1 MARTLKPSPN
11 DTAAPDYTEPTRQ
24 IEPGKVAQR
33 PGRLCLRIGG
43 GEPWEVELLPG
54 IPVTFGRSRM
64 ADVVI
69 RDDSLSKIHFALRA
83 HEDGVELE
91 DLGSKNGT
99 RFADRSIRRIEI
111 EPGDS
116 FMAGGCRI
124 ELLAVDAVD
133 VEVSLRSECGL
144 LVGSSVVMREL
155 FAMIEKLAPTP
166 LDVLVL
172 GDTGTG
178 KELTARTL
186 HDLSPRRA
194 KPFVVLDCS
203 SLPSTLADAALFGF
217 RRGAFTGAEY
227 DQPGLFEQAHGGTLF
242 IDELGELPA
251 DLQAKFLRALDR
263 RQVSRLG
270 EPGNVRSFDVRVVAA
285 TNRKLADEV
294 RAHRFRE
301 DLFHRISQSTI
312 HLPCLRE
319 RGDDVLVL
327 TDMFLLELRREH
339 GIEVALGDDTRA
351 LMLAHDWPGNV
362 RELRNAVRRAAFVCR
377 DGKIRFEDLALGRE
391 PPWLQKI
398 ADSLAQAE
406 TYDRLHEVVDRVV
419 LPTVLRECGSIS
431 ATAKRLAIGRE
442 RLRARMR
449 ALGLYDVGED

>member
-1 MARTLKPSPN
+1 MSRKPKHPLTT
-11 DTAAPDYTEPTRQ
+11 DRPAPDYTEPTRQ
-24 IEPGKVAQR
+24 IERAQLERR
-33 PGRLCLRIGG
+33 PGRVCVRIG
-43 GEPWEVELLPG
+43 EDERQELNLRPG

-69 RDDSLSKIHFALRA
+69 LDNSLSKVHFALRA
-83 HEDGVELE
+83 HEEGIELE

-99 RFADRSIRRIEI
+99 WFADRRIRRIEI
-111 EPGDS
+111 EPGDT
-116 FMAGGCRI
+116 FFAGDRRI
-124 ELLAVDAVD
+124 ELLGVDAVD
-133 VEVSLRSECGL
+133 VEVSPNSVCGL
-144 LVGSSVVMREL
+144 LVGKSVVMREL
-155 FAMIEKLAPTP
+155 FVLIEKLAPTP

-172 GDTGTG
+172 GSTGTG

-186 HDLSPRRA
+186 HDLSPRKD

-251 DLQAKFLRALDR
+251 ELQAKFLRALDR

-270 EPGNVRSFDVRVVAA
+270 EPGNVRSFDVRIVAA

-294 RAHRFRE
+294 RAGRFRE
-301 DLFHRISQSTI
+301 DLFHRIGQTTI
-312 HLPCLRE
+312 HLPSLRE
-319 RGDDVLVL
+319 RGMDALVL
-327 TDMFLLELRREH
+327 TETFLLELRRDH
-339 GIEVALGDDTRA
+339 GLEVSISDEARG

-377 DGKIRFEDLALGRE
+377 EGKIRFEDLALGRE
-391 PPWLQKI
+391 PPWLHKI
-398 ADSLAQAE
+398 ADSLSE
-406 TYDRLHEVVDRVV
+406 GYEKLHEVVDQVA
-419 LPTVLRECGSIS
+419 LPMVLRECGSIS
-431 ATAKRLAIGRE
+431 ATAKRLGISRD

-449 ALGLYDVGED
+449 ALGLYEVGDD